1 MTVREYR
8 KGDWVGVADLW
19 QRNPSLES
27 PLFGMD
33 ADALGRLLRKTEGF
47 GIRFILGVAR
57 LFGRPVIV
65 VLIADVDGRVMGT
78 TILGFTPESSYVGGV
93 VVDTSVRRQGHA
105 QAMLRECDR
114 LSRQYH
120 RPYVALDVLSQ
131 NDPALRLYERW
142 GYRPLRDQV
151 WLVRTL
157 TPETPL
163 PAPTGTTRIRPF
175 AKSDGPR
182 LAELDNALM
191 PPEVRKIVPRHG
203 GDFQVSGFARRVL
216 QSDTEAW
223 VAEVN
228 GQPAGFLRATVS
240 HVMEAA
246 NLTSPLFGGDVPE
259 PVARDLLLTAL
270 RWTETHKAPR
280 VLTSVPEH
288 QWRMRPLLD
297 SLGFIEHFRVHTLVH
312 RLAA

>member
-120 RPYVALDVLSQ
+120 RP
-131 NDPALRLYERW
+131 
-142 GYRPLRDQV
+142 
-151 WLVRTL
+151 
-157 TPETPL
+157 
-163 PAPTGTTRIRPF
+163 
-175 AKSDGPR
+175 
-182 LAELDNALM
+182 
-191 PPEVRKIVPRHG
+191 
-203 GDFQVSGFARRVL
+203 
-216 QSDTEAW
+216 
-223 VAEVN
+223 
-228 GQPAGFLRATVS
+228 
-240 HVMEAA
+240 
-246 NLTSPLFGGDVPE
+246 
-259 PVARDLLLTAL
+259 
-270 RWTETHKAPR
+270 
-280 VLTSVPEH
+280 
-288 QWRMRPLLD
+288 
-297 SLGFIEHFRVHTLVH
+297 
-312 RLAA
+312 